1 MASFE
6 GNLFGRGNGR
16 HGLLGRPTVEWAGYE
31 LTRLRRSERN
41 RTSSSCYAI
50 HHTEVAGMHCVLD
63 VCRMLHGRSDW
74 LVGMRP
80 WLRR

>member
-16 HGLLGRPTVEWAGYE
+16 HGLLGRPMVEWAGYG
-31 LTRLRRSERN
+31 LTRLRRSARN
-41 RTSSSCYAI
+41 RTSGSCYAI
-50 HHTEVAGMHCVLD
+50 HHTEVTGMHCVLD
-63 VCRMLHGRSDW
+63 VWRMLHGRPDW

-80 WLRR
+80 WLRW